1 MSIAPVP
8 GTILDFIA
16 ALNQGLQ
23 ARQSLDSTLAQALRV
38 LVDSWPDAEAARL
51 YWPDG
56 TEAATTDASSTGAL
70 SGAVTLEVPL
80 YNDGHWFV
88 ALHEDSD
95 LLGVLEVAGTLPE
108 AGDWLQLVAVQLS
121 QAIVKHEAQLL
132 EGLSHGLS
140 SAQDILDVLRSL
152 QSLVP
157 SAGEFNRAA
166 AVYHNQQIQDVVV
179 THTLTGD
186 QEALVNISLR
196 EIHGADVIAALTGF
210 PAPDVCL
217 LLAPNPTGDSESS
230 TLVMPFFEGDIL
242 REIIR
247 VDFAASQPLAA
258 HIRRMMDAA
267 RQQIAVVLHALQQV
281 SDVKSS
287 AALLEQQVPVLRLLS
302 ELSTVISITKD
313 EHQLLNQSAQAFV
326 EVLQADYCRVY
337 LLDASAQGGTIFCEY
352 PHRGTSGKPFK
363 LADLPLKTLPDADN
377 PMPLVVNDVQ
387 ADARLSDEGRAGLRA
402 EGVKAFVLMPLFVRG
417 NLTSLF
423 RLDITRENRHFTPEL
438 QDLMQTV
445 LAQVVVGLQN
455 IRLLEGAQQNSD
467 QLRRANQFGQTLQST
482 LEIEIIVRAALSE
495 SLRVIPME
503 HMTIALRDSH
513 DSRLRVVGQYA
524 NNEHTVTL
532 SGGPELT
539 LEDAMVSEVWETQQP
554 AYIPDVA
561 ENNPLRDES
570 RSVLVVPLIAR
581 GDTQGL
587 VFVGHSQA
595 YLYNETDVI
604 VFQQMMAQF
613 AAAVENARLFE
624 ESTHIARRAALINEI
639 GSRMQT
645 STSVEHTLNEAA
657 RGLQQALH
665 AGRVSIRLGGP
676 PATPDNTPNGQ
687 KEG

>member
-23 ARQSLDSTLAQALRV
+23 ARQSLDSTLAKALRV
-38 LVDSWPDAEAARL
+38 LVDSWPDAQAARL

-70 SGAVTLEVPL
+70 SGAVTLEAPL

-88 ALHEDSD
+88 PLREDSD
-95 LLGVLEVAGTLPE
+95 LLGVLEVAETLPE

-121 QAIVKHEAQLL
+121 QAIVQHEAQLL

-179 THTLTGD
+179 THILTGD

-217 LLAPNPTGDSESS
+217 LLASNPTGDSESS

-247 VDFAASQPLAA
+247 VDFAGSQPLAA
-258 HIRRMMDAA
+258 HTRRMINAA

-352 PHRGTSGKPFK
+352 PHRGTSGKPFT

-513 DSRLRVVGQYA
+513 DSSLRVVGQYA

-532 SGGPELT
+532 SGGPEVT
-539 LEDAMVSEVWETQQP
+539 LEDSIVNEVWETQQP
-554 AYIPDVA
+554 AYIPDAA

-587 VFVGHSQA
+587 VFVGHRQA